1 MSPNLDNCVYH
12 LCCHQGTLVQRGL
25 SPNPVAPFSLHT
37 PPHLPFWVH
46 HVTCMTSFLWV
57 SRQHVSSSLTI
68 WDGCSNLNTHR
79 FSQWKV
85 KVRRQGSSQSRP
97 WVIKLQSV
105 ANSCPFLQT
114 RFYCNTGMFIHL
126 CIVYGSFPVTTAE
139 LSGCNRECMAL
150 KA

>member
-1 MSPNLDNCVYH
+1 MSRTSANKFMSPNLDNCVYH
-12 LCCHQGTLVQRGL
+12 SCCHQGTLVQRGL

-85 KVRRQGSSQSRP
+85 KGRGPPNQGRGSANYNLWPTPAHFCKQGFIATQACLFIYALSMGASLLQQQS
-97 WVIKLQSV
+97 
-105 ANSCPFLQT
+105 
-114 RFYCNTGMFIHL
+114 
-126 CIVYGSFPVTTAE
+126 
-139 LSGCNRECMAL
+139 
-150 KA
+150 